1 MAQNDSV
8 DLARIRYTRADF
20 TALRAHLNRIAL
32 ERIADLYYTEDDQDR
47 LGLHTP
53 ADLRQRLDAMRDQL
67 VSRACD
73 SMPHLANALRDARTS
88 GRFSKAAIDYLVQA
102 ADQDDATPKLGDPLS
117 MWLRPRIAGLLKA
130 EGAPTLGRL
139 IELINSRGRGWWK
152 PIPRIG
158 ERKANA
164 LVRWLQGYRAL
175 AERLNPDALLP
186 VRDQRNDCV
195 VLEATS
201 SVLVPLE
208 RIGLPTSL
216 NGEFGQ
222 NRHTGYA
229 QTRARND
236 LEAIN
241 YYLIKYAGQPKTLR
255 AYKKELERFLLWSIK
270 KQQKALSDV
279 QTEDCEAY
287 KTFLT
292 NPDEAWRGPK
302 AGRFSSAWRPFT
314 GAPSSAS
321 QKYAVTI
328 LKAFFEWLVSVGYL
342 RGNPWLTVASPKVS
356 KKLTSIEIG
365 RALPQQLWDTLVT
378 PEGLLD
384 QLCMTPDDV
393 LSQRYRLRGWAA
405 SFPISAQYRLARALL
420 LLLGHTG
427 LRREEA
433 AMTTRDLLKPLDG
446 GTLWELAVLGK
457 GDKWRTV
464 FPPACVI
471 VALRAHWTDRELD
484 FEFGM
489 QQLPLLAPIANPV
502 SRRGKEGERFTA
514 DSIGQLVSTTL
525 KRIAGDATLDLAPEQ
540 RATLIEASTHAL
552 RHTFG
557 TLFVANGVPLDV
569 VQSVMGHESLETTTI
584 YVQAEK
590 KRAIEEIGKYFE
602 K

>member
-32 ERIADLYYTEDDQDR
+32 ERIADLYYTEDDRDR
-47 LGLHTP
+47 LGLYTS
-53 ADLRQRLDAMRDQL
+53 ADLRQRLDEMRDQL
-67 VSRACD
+67 VLRACD
-73 SMPHLANALRDARTS
+73 SMPHLANALRDARRS

-102 ADQDDATPKLGDPLS
+102 ADQDDATPKLVDPLS
-117 MWLRPRIAGLLKA
+117 MWLRPRIAGLLKT

-139 IELINSRGRGWWK
+139 IELINIRGRGWWK

-158 ERKANA
+158 ERKAEA
-164 LVRWLQGYRAL
+164 LVRWLQTYRQL
-175 AERLNPDALLP
+175 ADQLHPDALAP
-186 VRDQRNDCV
+186 GREQRNDCV
-195 VLEATS
+195 VLEPTS
-201 SVLVPLE
+201 SLLVPLE
-208 RIGLPTSL
+208 RISLPTSL

-241 YYLIKYAGQPKTLR
+241 YYLIKYAAQPKTLR
-255 AYKKELERFLLWSIK
+255 AYKKELERFLLWCIK
-270 KQQKALSDV
+270 KQNKALSDV

-287 KTFLT
+287 KAFL
-292 NPDEAWRGPK
+292 NSPDEAWRGPK

-314 GAPSSAS
+314 GAPSPAS

-328 LKAFFEWLVSVGYL
+328 LKAYFEWLVSVGYL
-342 RGNPWLTVASPKVS
+342 RGNPWLTVAAPKVS

-378 PEGLLD
+378 PGGLLD
-384 QLCMTPDDV
+384 QLCATPDEV

-405 SFPISAQYRLARALL
+405 TFPISAQFRLARALL

-427 LRREEA
+427 VRREEA

-446 GTLWELAVLGK
+446 GALWELAVLGK

-464 FPPACVI
+464 FPPVRVI
-471 VALRAHWTDRELD
+471 EALRAHWVDRELD
-484 FEFGM
+484 FEFAM
-489 QQLPLLAPIANPV
+489 HKVPLLAPIANPV
-502 SRRGKEGERFTA
+502 TRRGKDGERFSA
-514 DSIGQLVSTTL
+514 DGIGQLVSTTL
-525 KRIAGDATLDLAPEQ
+525 KRIAGDITLDLDPGE
-540 RATLIEASTHAL
+540 RAKLIEASTHAL

-569 VQSVMGHESLETTTI
+569 VQNVMGHESLETTTI

-590 KRAIEEIGKYFE
+590 KRAIKEIGNYFE
-602 K
+602 S